1 MIRKTPDIDIAV
13 TIHSDTVEAALA
25 KLVQC
30 HPKRD
35 YVDTDCG
42 KLESIVLVI
51 VPAQTIEFHA
61 VRTLTFPG
69 WLSTEVVRDTHVGRV
84 VFHIEADLVSVVRAE
99 HDLFKVTYRVT
110 QG

>member
-1 MIRKTPDIDIAV
+1 MIRKTPEPETTV
-13 TIHSDTVEAALA
+13 WCNTVETVLA
-25 KLVQC
+25 ELVEAHC
-30 HPKRD
+30 KRD

-42 KLESIVLVI
+42 KLESIVLVV

-69 WLSTEVVRDTHVGRV
+69 WLSTEVVRDTHVGRLA
-84 VFHIEADLVSVVRAE
+84 FHIEADLVSVVP
-99 HDLFKVTYRVT
+99 DDIGGFLVTYKVT